1 MPEPGASSGAAC
13 CSRQTSDG
21 GRVRPAIATPLPTHR
36 AQHAYWKGQF
46 ARLEPRLGKPK
57 AYVAIARRM
66 LVAAWNILSEE
77 TADCH
82 ADAQQVA
89 CAFFAHA
96 YRVGVRNLHGGLSAL
111 AYTRQQLDR
120 LGLGAELTSLP
131 WGSKHYKLPPS
142 SLPR

>member
-66 LVAAWNILSEE
+66 LVAAWHILSED
-77 TADCH
+77 TADRH
-82 ADAQQVA
+82 ADAKQVA

-96 YRVGVRNLHGGLSAL
+96 YRVGVRNLPGGLSAL

-120 LGLGAELTSLP
+120 LGAG
-131 WGSKHYKLPPS
+131 
-142 SLPR
+142 R

>member
-1 MPEPGASSGAAC
+1 
-13 CSRQTSDG
+13 
-21 GRVRPAIATPLPTHR
+21 
-36 AQHAYWKGQF
+36 
-46 ARLEPRLGKPK
+46 
-57 AYVAIARRM
+57 M
-66 LVAAWNILSEE
+66 LVAVWHILSEE

-82 ADAQQVA
+82 ADAKQVA

-96 YRVGVRNLHGGLSAL
+96 YRLGIANLPGGLSAL

-120 LGLGAELTSLP
+120 LGLSAELTSLP